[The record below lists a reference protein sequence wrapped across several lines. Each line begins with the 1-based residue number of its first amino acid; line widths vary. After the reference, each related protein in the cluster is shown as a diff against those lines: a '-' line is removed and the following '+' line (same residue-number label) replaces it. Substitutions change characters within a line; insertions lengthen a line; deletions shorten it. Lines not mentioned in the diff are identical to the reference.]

1 VTVEGITL
9 DCHDRILTV
18 LKEHSDGLGVRELK
32 RNVSEKCV
40 RFRLPE
46 LLDEGFVEIKNRGV
60 KRGQKKIIVITDFG
74 REYLTVMGL
83 NEAVQEKFYKACKV
97 RSINE
102 KIDLYL
108 KILEDIFGYCLD
120 AGNKGSAMRLVE
132 RTNTAFRNIVD
143 KKLKYYEMEKRAYE
157 KALKSSRDKG

>member
-1 VTVEGITL
+1 M
-9 DCHDRILTV
+9 DCHDRILTI
-18 LKEHSDGLGVRELK
+18 LKEYPDGLGVRELK
-32 RNVSEKCV
+32 RKVSEKCV
-40 RFRLPE
+40 RLRLPE
-46 LLDEGFVEIKNRGV
+46 LMDEGSVEVENQGV

-74 REYLTVMGL
+74 REYLKVMGL
-83 NEAVQEKFYKACKV
+83 NAAVQERFYKACKV
-97 RSINE
+97 RSIDE

-143 KKLKYYEMEKRAYE
+143 KKLKYVEMEKRAYE
-157 KALKSSRDKG
+157 KALESRRDKG

>member
-1 VTVEGITL
+1 M

-18 LKEHSDGLGVRELK
+18 LKEYPNGLGVRELK
-32 RNVSEKCV
+32 SNVSEKCV
-40 RFRLPE
+40 RLRLPV
-46 LLDEGFVEIKNRGV
+46 LLDESFVAIKNRDV
-60 KRGQKKIIVITDFG
+60 KRGQKKIIVITGFG
-74 REYLTVMGL
+74 REYLKVMGL
-83 NEAVQEKFYKACKV
+83 NEAVQERFYKACKV

-120 AGNKGSAMRLVE
+120 AGNKGSAMKLVE

-157 KALKSSRDKG
+157 KALKTPKG